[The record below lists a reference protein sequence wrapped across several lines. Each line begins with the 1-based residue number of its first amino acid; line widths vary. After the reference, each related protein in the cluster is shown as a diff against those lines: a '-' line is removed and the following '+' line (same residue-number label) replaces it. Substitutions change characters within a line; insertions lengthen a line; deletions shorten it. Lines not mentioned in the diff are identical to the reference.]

1 MIRVPIPHT
10 RALKYAGIL
19 LALALTAGCQST
31 YYSAMEKVGIHKRD
45 IMVDRI
51 EETQVAQEQAQQ
63 QFQSA
68 LEQFQSV
75 VNFTGGDLE
84 VAYKDLNAEYE
95 DSLASA
101 ENVRE
106 RIDGVKNVSEALFD
120 EWDDELKLYTN
131 ASLRRASE
139 QKLQD
144 TRRQYQRMIVS
155 LERAEQR
162 MQPVLD
168 AFQDQVLYLKHNLN
182 ARAISALKG
191 EFNTIKADIDRLV
204 RDMQASIDQSRQFVN
219 ALKQS

>member
-1 MIRVPIPHT
+1 MIHLPTPVIR
-10 RALKYAGIL
+10 RYAGIL
-19 LALALTAGCQST
+19 MVLALTAGCQST

-51 EETQVAQEQAQQ
+51 EDTQVAQEQAQK

-75 VNFTGGDLE
+75 VNFAGGNLE

-95 DSLASA
+95 DSLAAA
-101 ENVRE
+101 EKVRS

-120 EWDDELKLYTN
+120 EWDNELKLYTN
-131 ASLRRASE
+131 ASLRRSSE

-144 TRRQYQRMIVS
+144 TQRQYRRMMAS
-155 LERAEQR
+155 LEKAEQR

-168 AFQDQVLYLKHNLN
+168 AFRDQVLYLKHNLN

-191 EFNTIKADIDRLV
+191 EFDTIKADIDRLIS
-204 RDMQASIDQSRQFVN
+204 DMQASIDQSRQFVN

>member
-1 MIRVPIPHT
+1 MIHLPTPVIR
-10 RALKYAGIL
+10 RYASIVMV
-19 LALALTAGCQST
+19 LALTAGCQST

-51 EETQVAQEQAQQ
+51 EDTQVAQEQAQK

-75 VNFTGGDLE
+75 VNFAGGNLE

-95 DSLASA
+95 DSLAAA
-101 ENVRE
+101 EKVRS

-120 EWDDELKLYTN
+120 EWDNELKLYTN
-131 ASLRRASE
+131 ASLRRSSE

-144 TRRQYQRMIVS
+144 TQRQYRRMMAS
-155 LERAEQR
+155 LEKAEQR

-168 AFQDQVLYLKHNLN
+168 AFRDQVLYLKHNLN

-191 EFNTIKADIDRLV
+191 EFDTIKADIDRLIS
-204 RDMQASIDQSRQFVN
+204 DMQASIDQSRQFVN

>member
-1 MIRVPIPHT
+1 MIHLPTPVIR
-10 RALKYAGIL
+10 RYASIVMV
-19 LALALTAGCQST
+19 LALTAGCQST

-51 EETQVAQEQAQQ
+51 EDTQVAQEHAQK

-75 VNFTGGDLE
+75 VNFAGGNLE

-95 DSLASA
+95 DSLAAA
-101 ENVRE
+101 EKVRS

-120 EWDDELKLYTN
+120 EWDNELKLYTN
-131 ASLRRASE
+131 ASLRRSSE

-144 TRRQYQRMIVS
+144 TQRQYRRMMAS
-155 LERAEQR
+155 LEKAEQR

-168 AFQDQVLYLKHNLN
+168 AFRDQVLYLKHNLN

-191 EFNTIKADIDRLV
+191 EFDTIKADIDRLIS
-204 RDMQASIDQSRQFVN
+204 DMQASIDQSRQFVN

>member
-1 MIRVPIPHT
+1 MIHLPTPVIR
-10 RALKYAGIL
+10 RYASIVMV
-19 LALALTAGCQST
+19 LALTAGCQST

-51 EETQVAQEQAQQ
+51 EDTQVAQEHAQK

-75 VNFTGGDLE
+75 VNFAGGNLE

-95 DSLASA
+95 DSLAAA
-101 ENVRE
+101 EKVRS

-120 EWDDELKLYTN
+120 EWDNELKLYTN
-131 ASLRRASE
+131 ASLRRSSE

-144 TRRQYQRMIVS
+144 TQRQYRCMMAS
-155 LERAEQR
+155 LEKAEQR

-168 AFQDQVLYLKHNLN
+168 AFRDQVLYLKHNLN

-191 EFNTIKADIDRLV
+191 EFDTIKADIDRLIS
-204 RDMQASIDQSRQFVN
+204 DMQASIDQSRQFVN